1 MGKVICICG
10 GKDKNPDLCLVFM
23 NPTAKNIATSKD
35 WKGIRCPW
43 LGTKQVWK
51 FLADVG
57 LFDKN
62 LNNQIQNMKPKDWSL
77 EFCENVY
84 DEVARQNVYIKG
96 KLWKGKLYRI
106 LTKYLTKKLSI
117 I

>member
-1 MGKVICICG
+1 M
-10 GKDKNPDLCLVFM
+10 CLVFM

-84 DEVARQNVYIKG
+84 DEVAR
-96 KLWKGKLYRI
+96 
-106 LTKYLTKKLSI
+106 
-117 I
+117 